1 MCRDARSA
9 AWPSRLSRRTR
20 GFTLIEMMIAVVVI
34 ALLGA
39 VALPAYQRS
48 VAKARRADAKAALST
63 AAQMMERYS
72 TENPVTGYSNATLSN
87 TAGPTVVYK
96 TRSDNGNYALS
107 LSGLAVMAFTLNATP
122 LGSQTADPCGTFT
135 LNERGDRGVTGGTRP
150 ATECW

>member
-1 MCRDARSA
+1 MCREARPA
-9 AWPSRLSRRTR
+9 ARAGPPSRRAR
-20 GFTLIEMMIAVVVI
+20 GFTLIEMMIVVVVI

-39 VALPAYQRS
+39 VALPSYQRS

-72 TENPVTGYSNATLSN
+72 TENPVAGYSTATLSS

-96 TRSDNGNYALS
+96 NRSDNGNYALS
-107 LSGLAVMAFTLNATP
+107 LSGLAVMTFTLNATP
-122 LGSQTADPCGTFT
+122 LSSQAADPCGTFT
-135 LNERGDRGVTGGTRP
+135 LNERGDRGVTGGTRS